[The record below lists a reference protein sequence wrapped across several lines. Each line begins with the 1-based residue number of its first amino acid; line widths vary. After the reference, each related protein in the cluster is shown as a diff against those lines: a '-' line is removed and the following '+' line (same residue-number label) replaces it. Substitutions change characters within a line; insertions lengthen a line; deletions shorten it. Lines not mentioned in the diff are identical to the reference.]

1 MQILWNKRRRW
12 IGAINKQPLLIT
24 RQRNG
29 GKHDSCPTRLFFSLL
44 TLQSHVA
51 LQQDVP
57 ESLSQIFSTLNFNS
71 VTILLILVVQVKRCR
86 GINQGNIHF
95 KSF

>member
-29 GKHDSCPTRLFFSLL
+29 GKHDSCPSRLFFSLL
-44 TLQSHVA
+44 TLQSHVV
-51 LQQDVP
+51 LQQEV
-57 ESLSQIFSTLNFNS
+57 FSTFNFNS
-71 VTILLILVVQVKRCR
+71 VTLFLILVVQVKRCR
-86 GINQGNIHF
+86 GTNQGNNYF
-95 KSF
+95 NSF